1 MPWFDL
7 PLDQLRDYRTATAEP
22 PDLDLWWRRRLDEAR
37 AAARL
42 PVLTRYQAEI
52 YAPVEVFDTEFSGA
66 GGDRIRAWYLR
77 PPGAHGQTPVVVKFI
92 GYGGGRGMPAEHALL
107 PALGYAVFVM
117 DTRGQG
123 GRWTTGATGDRQ
135 GDPAAG
141 PENAQVMTRGI
152 ARPEGYYYTRLF
164 TDAVLAVE
172 TASELT
178 GAPRVA
184 VSGASQ
190 GGGLALATAALVP
203 QAVAVCHADVPFLC
217 DIQRGITLGPD
228 APYTE
233 IPEFL
238 AHNVDLIPAALATL
252 RYVDCA
258 LLARRITARCLLSVG
273 LMDTICPPSTVFA
286 AYNALASADKAISLS
301 LIGGVLNVRTTF
313 AAGTSHTFTVPLRS
327 AATISFPAAVKRIAS
342 ITAFFSTGI
351 RQRSVPVSASRHV
364 IPRSWS
370 GAVARRFRRCLR
382 ATYRASG

>member
-7 PLDQLRDYRTATAEP
+7 PLNQLREHRTDTAEP
-22 PDLDLWWRRRLDEAR
+22 PDLDLWWRRRLEQAR
-37 AAARL
+37 SMARL
-42 PVLTRYQAEI
+42 PVLTRYEAEI

-77 PPGAHGQTPVVVKFI
+77 PPDADGHTPVVVKFI

-141 PENAQVMTRGI
+141 PENARVMTRGI
-152 ARPEGYYYTRLF
+152 AQPEGYYYTRLF
-164 TDAVLAVE
+164 TD
-172 TASELT
+172 
-178 GAPRVA
+178 
-184 VSGASQ
+184 
-190 GGGLALATAALVP
+190 AALVP

-217 DIQRGITLGPD
+217 DIQRGITLAPE

-233 IPEFL
+233 VAEFL
-238 AHNVDLIPAALATL
+238 ANHVDLIPAALHTL

-286 AYNALASADKAISLS
+286 AYNE
-301 LIGGVLNVRTTF
+301 
-313 AAGTSHTFTVPLRS
+313 
-327 AATISFPAAVKRIAS
+327 
-342 ITAFFSTGI
+342 ITAGKDIAVHPFTGHEVPTAHVE
-351 RQRSVPVSASRHV
+351 RQLRH
-364 IPRSWS
+364 
-370 GAVARRFRRCLR
+370 LR
-382 ATYRASG
+382 DFLR

>member
-7 PLDQLRDYRTATAEP
+7 PLNQLREYRTDTAEP
-22 PDLDLWWRRRLDEAR
+22 ADLDLWWRRRLDESR
-37 AAARL
+37 TAAR
-42 PVLTRYQAEI
+42 PPTLTRYEAGT

-66 GGDRIRAWYLR
+66 SGDRIKAWYLR
-77 PPGAHGQTPVVVKFI
+77 PPGADGQAPVVVTFI

-123 GRWTTGATGDRQ
+123 GRWTTGATGDRP

-141 PENAQVMTRGI
+141 PENAKVMTRGI
-152 ARPEGYYYTRLF
+152 AQPEGYYYTRLF

-172 TASELT
+172 AASELA

-184 VSGASQ
+184 VSGVSQ

-217 DIQRGITLGPD
+217 DIQRGITLAPE

-233 IPEFL
+233 VAEFL
-238 AHNVDLIPAALATL
+238 AHNVDLIPASLNTL

-286 AYNALASADKAISLS
+286 AYNEISAGKDIA
-301 LIGGVLNVRTTF
+301 V
-313 AAGTSHTFTVPLRS
+313 HPFTGHAVPTAHVERQLR
-327 AATISFPAAVKRIAS
+327 
-342 ITAFFSTGI
+342 
-351 RQRSVPVSASRHV
+351 H
-364 IPRSWS
+364 
-370 GAVARRFRRCLR
+370 LR
-382 ATYRASG
+382 DFLR